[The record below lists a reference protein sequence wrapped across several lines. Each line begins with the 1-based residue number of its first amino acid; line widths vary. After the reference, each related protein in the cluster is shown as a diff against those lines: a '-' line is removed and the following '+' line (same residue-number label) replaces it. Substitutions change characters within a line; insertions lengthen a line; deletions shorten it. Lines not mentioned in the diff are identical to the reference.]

1 MPVARRYPRSR
12 HGQHKGSRPALP
24 RHITQRSRREPP
36 LNIDDNVFGSV
47 ARGDSTSTSDID
59 LLVDFEPGRS
69 LLDLTGLQLD
79 LQSELGCKV
88 DVISSRG
95 LKPRMAAEIE
105 RDAVAL

>member
-1 MPVARRYPRSR
+1 VTLDELRASHRAR
-12 HGQHKGSRPALP
+12 
-24 RHITQRSRREPP
+24 I
-36 LNIDDNVFGSV
+36 IDLAANRGASNVRVFGSV